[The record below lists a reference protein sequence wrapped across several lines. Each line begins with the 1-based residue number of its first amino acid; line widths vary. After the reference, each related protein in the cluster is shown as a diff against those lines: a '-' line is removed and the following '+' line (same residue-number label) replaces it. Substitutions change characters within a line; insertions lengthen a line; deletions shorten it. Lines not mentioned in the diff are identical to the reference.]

1 MFDSMLDTIFTGS
14 QITASAFFMTT
25 ALALLLG
32 IGTALLCM
40 YKNKYSQS
48 FAVTLAMLPAMVAVV
63 IMLVNGNIGAGV
75 AVAGGFS
82 LVRFRSAAGT
92 AREIGMI
99 FLAMT
104 LGLALG
110 MGYIGLAAVFFAVMA
125 VFTIVLTSVRF
136 GGKKESERSLKITI
150 PENLDYEGLFDD
162 LFATYT
168 DSIELD
174 KVKTTNMGTLYEL
187 TYRVVLKDAAKTKE
201 FLDAI
206 RCRNGNLTISCGRV
220 EWKEAL

>member
-1 MFDSMLDTIFTGS
+1 MFDSMLNSIFSSG
-14 QITASAFFMTT
+14 QITGTAFLVTLG
-25 ALALLLG
+25 LALLLG

-48 FAVTLAMLPAMVAVV
+48 FAVTLAMLPATVAVV

-110 MGYIGLAAVFFAVMA
+110 MGYVGLAICFFLVMA
-125 VFTIVLTSVRF
+125 VFTAVLTTVDF
-136 GGKKESERSLKITI
+136 GGKKEGERTLKISI
-150 PENLDYEGLFDD
+150 PESLDYEGLFDD
-162 LFATYT
+162 LFAEYT
-168 DSIELD
+168 TLSELD

-187 TYRVVLKDAAKTKE
+187 TYRVILKDAAKTKE
-201 FLDAI
+201 FLDEL
-206 RCRNGNLTISCGRV
+206 RCRNGNLTISCGKA
-220 EWKEAL
+220 EFKEAL

>member
-1 MFDSMLDTIFTGS
+1 MFDCMLNSIFSSG
-14 QITASAFFMTT
+14 QITGTAFLVTLG
-25 ALALLLG
+25 LALLLG

-48 FAVTLAMLPAMVAVV
+48 FAVTLAMLPATVAVV

-110 MGYIGLAAVFFAVMA
+110 MGYVGLAICFFLVMA
-125 VFTIVLTSVRF
+125 VFTAVLTTVDF
-136 GGKKESERSLKITI
+136 GGKKEGERTLKISI
-150 PENLDYEGLFDD
+150 PESLDYEGLFDD
-162 LFATYT
+162 LFAEYT
-168 DSIELD
+168 NSSELD

-187 TYRVVLKDAAKTKE
+187 TYRIVLKDAAKTKE
-201 FLDAI
+201 FLDEL
-206 RCRNGNLTISCGRV
+206 RCRNGNLTISCGKA
-220 EWKEAL
+220 EFKEAL

>member
-14 QITASAFFMTT
+14 QITAASFLVCTG
-25 ALALLLG
+25 LALLLG
-32 IGTALLCM
+32 IATALLCM

-110 MGYIGLAAVFFAVMA
+110 MGYIGLAVVFFFVMA
-125 VFTIVLTSVRF
+125 AFMLLLTKLRF
-136 GGKKESERSLKITI
+136 GGHSESERTLKISL

-162 LFATYT
+162 LFARYT
-168 DSIELD
+168 DRCELD

-187 TYRVVLKDAAKTKE
+187 TYRIALKDASKTKE
-201 FLDAI
+201 FLDEI
-206 RCRNGNLTISCGRV
+206 RCRNGNLTISCGRADL
-220 EWKEAL
+220 KEAL

>member
-1 MFDSMLDTIFTGS
+1 MFDSLLNTIFTGS

-25 ALALLLG
+25 GLALLLG
-32 IGTALLCM
+32 LGTAFLCM

-48 FAVTLAMLPAMVAVV
+48 FAVTLAMMPAMVAVV

-82 LVRFRSAAGT
+82 LVRFRSAAGS

-110 MGYIGLAAVFFAVMA
+110 MGYIGLAAVFFFVMA
-125 VFTIVLTSVRF
+125 AFTLLLTVLRF
-136 GGKKESERSLKITI
+136 GDTKEGERTLKISI

-162 LFATYT
+162 LFAQYT
-168 DSIELD
+168 ETSELD
-174 KVKTTNMGTLYEL
+174 KVKTSNMGTLYDL
-187 TYRVVLKDAAKTKE
+187 TYRIVLKDAAKTKE
-201 FLDAI
+201 FMDAL
-206 RCRNGNLTISCGRV
+206 RCRNGNLNISCGRPV
-220 EWKEAL
+220 TKEAL

>member
-1 MFDSMLDTIFTGS
+1 MFDSMLNSIFSSG
-14 QITASAFFMTT
+14 QITGTAFLVTI

-48 FAVTLAMLPAMVAVV
+48 FAVTLAMLPATVAVV

-110 MGYIGLAAVFFAVMA
+110 MGYVGLAVCFFLVMA
-125 VFTIVLTSVRF
+125 VFTAVLTTVDF
-136 GGKKESERSLKITI
+136 GGKKEGERTLKISI
-150 PENLDYEGLFDD
+150 PESLDYEGLFDD
-162 LFATYT
+162 LFAEYT
-168 DSIELD
+168 DRSELD

-187 TYRVVLKDAAKTKE
+187 TYRIVLKDAAKTKE
-201 FLDAI
+201 FLDEL
-206 RCRNGNLTISCGRV
+206 RCRNGNLTISCGKA
-220 EWKEAL
+220 EFKEAL

>member
-1 MFDSMLDTIFTGS
+1 MFDSMLNSIFTSG
-14 QITASAFFMTT
+14 QITGTAFLVTLG
-25 ALALLLG
+25 LALLLG

-48 FAVTLAMLPAMVAVV
+48 FAVTLAMLPATGAVV

-104 LGLALG
+104 LGLSLG
-110 MGYIGLAAVFFAVMA
+110 MGYVGLAVCFFLVMA
-125 VFTIVLTSVRF
+125 VFTAVLTTVDF
-136 GGKKESERSLKITI
+136 GGKKEGERTLKISI
-150 PENLDYEGLFDD
+150 PESLDYEGLFDD
-162 LFATYT
+162 LFAEYT
-168 DSIELD
+168 DRSELD

-187 TYRVVLKDAAKTKE
+187 TYRIVLKDAARTKE
-201 FLDAI
+201 FLDEL
-206 RCRNGNLTISCGRV
+206 RCRNGNLTISCGKA
-220 EWKEAL
+220 EFKETL